1 MSKPTDHDEAVAERT
16 RSAATTTL
24 ADAAAHIGAEQL
36 AATTDQVLSDA
47 WDLFR
52 VCEPKR
58 NVDVCRSQGFAFEAL
73 ETLKFNRAAGREGS
87 PLQAVTTCLTDPRA
101 AADIEIRDGIEIVRQ
116 IQCKSYDTPV
126 NTMRALA
133 NPKYDGM
140 GRLAPADQVEE
151 IASKLEKGLQRP
163 PENIYTNDYLDVREH
178 LMDELAHDDVAS
190 GGTTRA
196 QAEQAAQAPA
206 AIALRFAFDE
216 AMREVADATKKGAIA
231 GAVFGAA
238 AACVS
243 NVAALKRG
251 DVSGAQAATNTARST
266 VGAAG
271 KSALVAGGGRAIAV
285 TARHSGCARFA
296 GGVGPAAMA
305 GLAVDLTGTLT
316 SYVRGDVTHEEFRDE
331 ATNILVGAAFST
343 YGGIVGQALIPVPF
357 VGAVIGSLLGTAL
370 SGALVQAGAFGT
382 TAGDRARPVRV
393 AELEA
398 ASAMVIDELERY
410 QRHIADMADAHAAA
424 VDQLLTPT
432 LDALDRAFAASDQRA
447 ATRALTALGAALDRD
462 VPFASPADFDA
473 FVADESASL
482 RI

>member
-1 MSKPTDHDEAVAERT
+1 MPKPTDHDTAVAERT
-16 RSAATTTL
+16 RSAATATL
-24 ADAAAHIGAEQL
+24 ADAAAHVGAERL
-36 AATTDQVLSDA
+36 ASATDQVFHDA

-58 NVDVCRSQGFAFEAL
+58 NMNLSCRQGFAFEAL
-73 ETLKFNRAAGREGS
+73 ETLKFNREAQRAGS
-87 PLQAVTTCLTDPRA
+87 PLQAVTTCHTDPRA
-101 AADIEIRDGIEIVRQ
+101 AADIEIRNGAEVVRQ
-116 IQCKSYDTPV
+116 IQCKSYDKPV
-126 NTMRALA
+126 STMRALA

-140 GRLAPADQVEE
+140 GRLAPADQAEE
-151 IASKLEKGLQRP
+151 IAATLELGLQRP
-163 PENIYTNDYLDVREH
+163 PESIYTDDYLDVRENF
-178 LMDELAHDDVAS
+178 MGELTHDDVAS
-190 GGTTRA
+190 GGTKRE

-206 AIALRFAFDE
+206 ATALRFAFDE
-216 AMREVADATKKGAIA
+216 AIREVTDATKKGAIG
-231 GAVFGAA
+231 GAVFGGAA
-238 AACVS
+238 AGVT
-243 NVAALKRG
+243 NVVAWKRG
-251 DVSGAQAATNTARST
+251 DASGAEAAKRTVKSTA
-266 VGAAG
+266 GAAG
-271 KSALVAGGGRAIAV
+271 KGAVVAGGGRVIAIA
-285 TARHSGCARFA
+285 ARGGGYARFS

-305 GLAVDLTGTLT
+305 GLVVDLTGTLT
-316 SYVRGDVTHEEFRDE
+316 RYVNGNLTHEEFRDE

-343 YGGIVGQALIPVPF
+343 FGGILGQAMIPVPF

-382 TAGDRARPVRV
+382 TAGDRARPARV

-410 QRHIADMADAHAAA
+410 QRHIADLTDAHAAA

-447 ATRALTALGAALDRD
+447 ATRALTALGAAFDRD